1 MDSTYHIQK
10 ALDYIEANLKNKLY
24 LEELADKANFSA
36 WHFHR
41 VFNALTGV
49 TVGEYI
55 RRRRMSEASR
65 ELVYGRKSLELI
77 AAEYQ
82 FGSREAFSRAF
93 KSCCGI
99 SPGLVRKRMS
109 PIINYAPVRL
119 HFSPALKGDKMLTP
133 RLESKA
139 AFTVVGMTCQSTMQ
153 NNVIPKLWDD
163 FNPRCEEI
171 KHSVKPNTCLGI
183 CMSNPNEEM
192 TDTTPFTYLA
202 GVEVS
207 SADDIPQGMI
217 AKMLPSS
224 DYAVFEH
231 HGSLETLGNTY
242 DDIYT
247 GWFAQAPYL
256 QDKDFDF
263 ELYDDRFE
271 FGSPDSIM
279 EIWVPIKAK

>member
-1 MDSTYHIQK
+1 MDSAYHIQK

-109 PIINYAPVRL
+109 PIINYSPVRL
-119 HFSPALKGDKMLTP
+119 HSSRALKGEKMLTP
-133 RLESKA
+133 RFESKA
-139 AFTVVGMTCQSTMQ
+139 AFTVIGMSCQSTMQ
-153 NNVIPKLWDD
+153 NNVIPKLWGE
-163 FNPRCEEI
+163 FNARCEEI
-171 KHSVKPNTCLGI
+171 KNSVNPNTCLGI
-183 CMSNPNEEM
+183 CMSDPNVEM
-192 TDTTPFTYLA
+192 TESTPFTYLA
-202 GVEVS
+202 AVEVS
-207 SADDIPQGMI
+207 NSAEVPEGMMV
-217 AKMLPSS
+217 KKLPAS

-242 DDIYT
+242 DDIYN
-247 GWFAQAPYL
+247 GWFSQAPYL
-256 QDKDFDF
+256 QDKDYDF
-263 ELYDDRFE
+263 ELYDDRFV